1 MPYRRFPTTH
11 SPGYRVSDAYIQ
23 GSFGSKKGSRWGLRV
38 GLRVDMWESA
48 NTSRQV
54 CRSPSWATRLAAI
67 SAIFDQWVRLTPLS
81 YFLQVSFRNAPQFAL
96 ASEGALLPLRYTEPA
111 LSPLLALPSNL
122 APRKPRLGVL
132 PTLIRKAGA
141 KVHLFCQFSKSKNEF
156 NHKFNNYYPIF
167 LYRRPLRGIDRPIGR
182 GRYRAGVL
190 CAPRLLRP
198 HLPA

>member
-1 MPYRRFPTTH
+1 
-11 SPGYRVSDAYIQ
+11 
-23 GSFGSKKGSRWGLRV
+23 
-38 GLRVDMWESA
+38 MWESA

-81 YFLQVSFRNAPQFAL
+81 YFLQVSFRNAAQFAL

-141 KVHLFCQFSKSKNEF
+141 KVHLFCQFSKSKNEMGC
-156 NHKFNNYYPIF
+156 N
-167 LYRRPLRGIDRPIGR
+167 LYKIKIIVDRFAVSTALSGGGAIAPVFFALRA
-182 GRYRAGVL
+182 Y
-190 CAPRLLRP
+190 CAPICPLSFPRTTLV
-198 HLPA
+198 AS